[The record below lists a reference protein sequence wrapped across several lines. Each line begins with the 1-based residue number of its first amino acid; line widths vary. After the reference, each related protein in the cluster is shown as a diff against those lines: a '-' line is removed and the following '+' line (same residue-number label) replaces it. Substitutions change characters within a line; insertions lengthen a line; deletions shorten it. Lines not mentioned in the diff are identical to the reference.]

1 MDERLKQLV
10 IEAQQHAPQTAD
22 RQKVL
27 IQLVDEILRSR
38 KICRPQKGQ
47 PLSGVYLEIYQQL
60 QQQLLHNIDQVID
73 KYNPQRTPIR
83 EWANTLRDNLFK
95 EVLDDEQLKMLA
107 LVAQKHLSN
116 SELRKQ
122 ALIELVNAIVL
133 SGRLCRPHRGIC
145 AENFYELIYEEAVN
159 QTLVYVCQKIDNYKP
174 FNLQTGKAQKFM
186 NWVNFRLDKM
196 VIQAHIDFKERVGK
210 EIPTINDLENIAEP
224 ESEVF
229 FSDLLRQCLEEDRN
243 NLFKQEHIRNF
254 PNANF
259 RAIALASISGKT
271 WEEISAD
278 FEVKVPTL
286 SSFFRRCC
294 QKFAPLFKEY
304 LES

>member
-38 KICRPQKGQ
+38 KICRPPKGQ
-47 PLSGVYLEIYQQL
+47 SLSGIYLEIYQQL
-60 QQQLLHNIDQVID
+60 QQQLLHNIDQLID

-95 EVLDDEQLKMLA
+95 EVLDDDQLKMLA
-107 LVAQKHLSN
+107 LVAQKHSSN

-145 AENFYELIYEEAVN
+145 TENFYQLIYEEAVN
-159 QTLVYVCQKIDNYKP
+159 QSLVYVCQKIDNYKP
-174 FNLQTGKAQKFM
+174 FNLQTGKPQKFM

-196 VIQAHIDFKERVGK
+196 VIQSHMDFKERVSK

-229 FSDLLRQCLEEDRN
+229 FSELLRQCLEEDRN

-254 PNANF
+254 PKANF

-271 WEEISAD
+271 WEDISTE

>member
-1 MDERLKQLV
+1 
-10 IEAQQHAPQTAD
+10 
-22 RQKVL
+22 
-27 IQLVDEILRSR
+27 
-38 KICRPQKGQ
+38 
-47 PLSGVYLEIYQQL
+47 
-60 QQQLLHNIDQVID
+60 
-73 KYNPQRTPIR
+73 
-83 EWANTLRDNLFK
+83 
-95 EVLDDEQLKMLA
+95 
-107 LVAQKHLSN
+107 
-116 SELRKQ
+116 
-122 ALIELVNAIVL
+122 
-133 SGRLCRPHRGIC
+133 
-145 AENFYELIYEEAVN
+145 
-159 QTLVYVCQKIDNYKP
+159 
-174 FNLQTGKAQKFM
+174 M

-229 FSDLLRQCLEEDRN
+229 FSDMLRQCLEEDRN

-271 WEEISAD
+271 WEEISAE